1 IGSRRAKA
9 RCDRRLHRDPRK
21 LLPSSRML
29 KKSCFHC
36 PETETVIRHERNRN
50 MSANKPAH
58 EIRLGLIK
66 ATIWHNLTRA
76 GERYNVTL
84 IRLYRNGDTW
94 KESTHFGR
102 DDLLLA
108 GKVLD

>member
-1 IGSRRAKA
+1 
-9 RCDRRLHRDPRK
+9 
-21 LLPSSRML
+21 
-29 KKSCFHC
+29 
-36 PETETVIRHERNRN
+36 
-50 MSANKPAH
+50 MSASKPVA

-66 ATIWHNLTRA
+66 ASVWHNLTRS

-94 KESTHFGR
+94 KESSHFGR

-108 GKVLD
+108 SKVLDLAHTWIYQQDRMDRESEGATG

>member
-1 IGSRRAKA
+1 
-9 RCDRRLHRDPRK
+9 
-21 LLPSSRML
+21 
-29 KKSCFHC
+29 
-36 PETETVIRHERNRN
+36 

-108 GKVLD
+108 AKVLDLAHSWIYQQERTEREPERVSG